1 MRMRT
6 YAATVRRVLLQ
17 LLNDRRTIALILAVP
32 ALLVTLLYFIYR
44 DYPGGDALFDRVAVQ
59 MIAILPM
66 SVMFLVTSI
75 SMLKERVS
83 GTLERLWTTPM
94 RRADLLMGYA
104 TAFMVIAVGQALV
117 LSAVCAWALGVTIAG
132 NWAWIILTALLDAFV
147 GVAMGLLVS
156 ALSRTEFQAVQ
167 FMPLLIGVQV
177 FLCGMLVPR
186 GQLPSALEPVSL
198 VMPMSWAVNAVGEVQ
213 AGPGVTQGLVMDAA
227 VLVMIGLVLLTAAPL
242 TMPRRTR

>member
-1 MRMRT
+1 MSPRT

-17 LLNDRRTIALILAVP
+17 LLNDRRTIALILVVP
-32 ALLVTLLYFIYR
+32 ALLVTLLYYIYR
-44 DYPGGDALFDRVAVQ
+44 DYPGGDVLFDRVAIQ

-75 SMLKERVS
+75 TMLKERVG
-83 GTLERLWTTPM
+83 GTLERLWTTPIG
-94 RRADLLMGYA
+94 RADLLMGYA
-104 TAFMVIAVGQALV
+104 TAFTIVAVGQAAV
-117 LSAVCAWALGVTIAG
+117 LSAVCRLALGVSVEG
-132 NWAWIILTALLDAFV
+132 GWGWVILTALLDAFV

-186 GQLPSALEPVSL
+186 DQLPDALRPVSQAL
-198 VMPMSWAVNAVGEVQ
+198 PMSWAVNAVNEVRTG
-213 AGPGVTQGLVMDAA
+213 AEVTQGLIADVVVLFALGLAMVA
-227 VLVMIGLVLLTAAPL
+227 VAPL

>member
-1 MRMRT
+1 MKMRT
-6 YAATVRRVLLQ
+6 YAATVRRVLSQ

-32 ALLVTLLYFIYR
+32 ALPVTLLYFIYR

-75 SMLKERVS
+75 TMLKERVS

-104 TAFMVIAVGQALV
+104 TAFTVIAVGQALV
-117 LSAVCAWALGVTIAG
+117 LSAVCAWALGVTISG
-132 NWAWIILTALLDAFV
+132 NWIWIILTALLDAFV

-186 GQLPSALEPVSL
+186 GQLPSALEPVSQA
-198 VMPMSWAVNAVGEVQ
+198 MPMSWAVNAVGEVQ
-213 AGPGVTQGLVMDAA
+213 AGAAVTQGLVMDAVVLA
-227 VLVMIGLVLLTAAPL
+227 VIGLVLLTAAPL

>member
-1 MRMRT
+1 MKMRT
-6 YAATVRRVLLQ
+6 YAATVRRVLSQ

-75 SMLKERVS
+75 TMLKERVS

-104 TAFMVIAVGQALV
+104 TAFTVIAVGQALV

-132 NWAWIILTALLDAFV
+132 NWIWIILTALLDAFV

-186 GQLPSALEPVSL
+186 GQLPSALEPVSQA
-198 VMPMSWAVNAVGEVQ
+198 MPMSWAVNAVGEVQ
-213 AGPGVTQGLVMDAA
+213 AGAAVTQGLVMDAVVLA
-227 VLVMIGLVLLTAAPL
+227 VIGLVLLTAAPL

>member
-1 MRMRT
+1 MKMRT
-6 YAATVRRVLLQ
+6 YAATVRRVLSQ

-75 SMLKERVS
+75 TMLKERVS

-104 TAFMVIAVGQALV
+104 TAFTVIAVGQALV
-117 LSAVCAWALGVTIAG
+117 LSAVCAWALGVTISG
-132 NWAWIILTALLDAFV
+132 NWIWIILTALLDAFV

-186 GQLPSALEPVSL
+186 GQLPSALEPVSQA
-198 VMPMSWAVNAVGEVQ
+198 MPMSWAVNAVGEVQ
-213 AGPGVTQGLVMDAA
+213 AGAAVTQGLVMDAVVLA
-227 VLVMIGLVLLTAAPL
+227 VIGLVLLTAAPL